1 MKIDKKKILLFV
13 SCILIGLAIT
23 MQLKTVKKTVGNPL
37 NVKRVQELAQR
48 VKSLEEERDGLL
60 QKLDNA
66 EDKLREYE
74 KPGSSNNEVA
84 KKLYEETEKYK
95 MIAGY
100 TDLKG
105 KGIILTIDEPKLAD
119 GEVSFGIQND
129 IDLILS
135 AISVLNSA
143 GAEAISINEV
153 RYTSFTEIVSA
164 GKHIEVG
171 GVSTSAPIVIK
182 AIGDAGTMQSAIEFK
197 GGIKDELQNYNYQV
211 VLTVRDDIVIP
222 RYKKSIDFLYAKP
235 VYEVQEWCIRLNA

>member
-1 MKIDKKKILLFV
+1 MKIDKKKIMLFIA
-13 SCILIGLAIT
+13 CIIIGSALT
-23 MQLKTVKKTVGNPL
+23 MQLKTVKKTIGNPL
-37 NVKRVQELAQR
+37 NRKRAEELAQR
-48 VKSLEEERDGLL
+48 VKSLETERDGLL
-60 QKLDNA
+60 QRLD
-66 EDKLREYE
+66 ETEEKLREYE
-74 KPGSSNNEVA
+74 NPGSSNNELA
-84 KKLYEETEKYK
+84 KKIYEETEKYK

-105 KGIILTIDEPKLAD
+105 KGIIFTIDEPKLAD

-143 GAEAISINEV
+143 GAEAISINDE

-164 GKHIEVG
+164 GNHIEVG

-182 AIGDAGTMQSAIEFK
+182 AIGDSDTLQSALEFK

-211 VLTVRDDIVIP
+211 TLTVKDDIAIP

-235 VYEVQEWCIRLNA
+235 VYEVQE

>member
-1 MKIDKKKILLFV
+1 MKIDKKKIMLFIACV
-13 SCILIGLAIT
+13 VVGIAIT
-23 MQLKTVKKTVGNPL
+23 MQLKTVRKTVGNPL
-37 NVKRVQELAQR
+37 NVKRAQELAQR
-48 VKSLEEERDGLL
+48 VKSLESERD
-60 QKLDNA
+60 KLIQRLDET

-74 KPGSSNNEVA
+74 KPGSSNNEIA

-95 MIAGY
+95 MVSGY

-119 GEVSFGIQND
+119 GEVGFGIQND
-129 IDLILS
+129 IDLVLS

-143 GAEAISINEV
+143 GAEAISINEE

-171 GVSTSAPIVIK
+171 GVSMSAPIVIK
-182 AIGDAGTMQSAIEFK
+182 AIGDADTMQSAIEFK

-211 VLTVRDDIVIP
+211 TLTARDDIVIP
-222 RYKKSIDFLYAKP
+222 RYKKSIEFLYAKP
-235 VYEVQEWCIRLNA
+235 VYEVQE

>member
-1 MKIDKKKILLFV
+1 
-13 SCILIGLAIT
+13 
-23 MQLKTVKKTVGNPL
+23 
-37 NVKRVQELAQR
+37 
-48 VKSLEEERDGLL
+48 
-60 QKLDNA
+60 
-66 EDKLREYE
+66 
-74 KPGSSNNEVA
+74 
-84 KKLYEETEKYK
+84 

-143 GAEAISINEV
+143 GAEAISINEE

-182 AIGDAGTMQSAIEFK
+182 AIGDADTMQSAIEFK

-211 VLTVRDDIVIP
+211 ILTVRDDILIP

-235 VYEVQEWCIRLNA
+235 ANDVQE

>member
-1 MKIDKKKILLFV
+1 MKIDKKKILLFLA
-13 SCILIGLAIT
+13 CIIIGLSIT
-23 MQLKTVKKTVGNPL
+23 MQLKTVKKTIGNPL
-37 NVKRVQELAQR
+37 NMKRAEELAQR
-48 VKSLEEERDGLL
+48 IKSLEAERDGLL
-60 QKLDNA
+60 QRLD
-66 EDKLREYE
+66 ETEEKLRECE
-74 KPGSSNNEVA
+74 NPGASNNEIA

-105 KGIILTIDEPKLAD
+105 KGIILTIDEPKLVD
-119 GEVSFGIQND
+119 GELSFGIQND

-135 AISVLNSA
+135 TISVLNSA
-143 GAEAISINEV
+143 GAEAISINDE

-164 GKHIEVG
+164 GNHIEVG

-182 AIGDAGTMQSAIEFK
+182 AIGDSDTLQSAIEFK

-211 VLTVRDDIVIP
+211 ILTVRDDIVIP

-235 VYEVQEWCIRLNA
+235 VYEVQE

>member
-60 QKLDNA
+60 QKLDDA

-129 IDLILS
+129 IDLLLS

-143 GAEAISINEV
+143 GAEAISINDLRVYSRTGVKCNGPVV
-153 RYTSFTEIVSA
+153 RLNGRTK
-164 GKHIEVG
+164 G
-171 GVSTSAPIVIK
+171 APFVIN
-182 AIGDAGTMQSAIEFK
+182 AIGNGDKLYSALKSPGTFASILETINPITLDIKQSEKVLVKKKIDDDK
-197 GGIKDELQNYNYQV
+197 IIYSQNI
-211 VLTVRDDIVIP
+211 TGDD
-222 RYKKSIDFLYAKP
+222 KK
-235 VYEVQEWCIRLNA
+235 

>member
-84 KKLYEETEKYK
+84 KK
-95 MIAGY
+95 
-100 TDLKG
+100 
-105 KGIILTIDEPKLAD
+105 IIR
-119 GEVSFGIQND
+119 GN
-129 IDLILS
+129 
-135 AISVLNSA
+135 
-143 GAEAISINEV
+143 
-153 RYTSFTEIVSA
+153 
-164 GKHIEVG
+164 
-171 GVSTSAPIVIK
+171 
-182 AIGDAGTMQSAIEFK
+182 
-197 GGIKDELQNYNYQV
+197 
-211 VLTVRDDIVIP
+211 
-222 RYKKSIDFLYAKP
+222 
-235 VYEVQEWCIRLNA
+235 